1 MLQRRAGNLTAD
13 LLQDALRA
21 LQLGVGDALA
31 FSPVSSSTLFGG
43 CMRRMVDIV
52 AACSFPGGFHIQ
64 RFEGQVDFFHRCR
77 AMPLVIVIGLRQ
89 H

>member
-31 FSPVSSSTLFGG
+31 FSPVSGSTLFGG
-43 CMRRMVDIV
+43 HMRRMVRNMGTS
-52 AACSFPGGFHIQ
+52 SFRGGFHIQ
-64 RFEGQVDFFHRCR
+64 
-77 AMPLVIVIGLRQ
+77 
-89 H
+89 